1 MMIAAS
7 MGLANNFG
15 AIKSLV
21 TKGIQ
26 VGHMKMHLMNILN
39 SIEMSEHEKKLAT
52 AHFAI
57 HKVSFTAVRKFIIG
71 LRKEE
76 KIEKF

>member
-1 MMIAAS
+1 
-7 MGLANNFG
+7 
-15 AIKSLV
+15 
-21 TKGIQ
+21 
-26 VGHMKMHLMNILN
+26 MHLMNILN
-39 SIEMSEHEKKLAT
+39 SIEVSEREKKVAS
-52 AHFAI
+52 AHFAN